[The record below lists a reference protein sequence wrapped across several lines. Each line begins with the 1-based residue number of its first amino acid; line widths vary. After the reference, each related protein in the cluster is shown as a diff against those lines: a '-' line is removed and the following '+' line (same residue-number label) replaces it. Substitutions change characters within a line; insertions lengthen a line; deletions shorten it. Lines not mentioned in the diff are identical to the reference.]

1 MPVHETKRW
10 QGASICGAQCVRIG
24 PQRMTEQE
32 ISQLAL
38 KIAND
43 TRTWVAVVGVI
54 STIVGAV
61 IVLLGNLLL
70 EWFKNRLQR
79 SVDMQRRR
87 LLMRMLEHEKHSWRE
102 LTTLAR
108 VIGCTEEQTKNHLIA
123 INARGNENN
132 KEVWGLLSRNPFSK
146 D

>member
-1 MPVHETKRW
+1 
-10 QGASICGAQCVRIG
+10 
-24 PQRMTEQE
+24 MTEQE

-79 SVDMQRRR
+79 SVDTQRRR